1 MAVALTLL
9 LKIPA
14 DALAR
19 SLPFSPAA
27 VGEALAEQVQAL
39 AQQENLN
46 YYPALAYCH
55 GKGAI
60 DPDTLD
66 ALESI
71 ADLAET
77 LARNELRSKLRP
89 FFWGVEFES
98 VQPLAYTMPTAR
110 PKSPNGWWDLVE
122 HLTPDLLKINLLLSH
137 REEEGVPEEV
147 SAQRHIEE
155 ALAGCFSRLEVTS
168 ARTV

>member
-9 LKIPA
+9 LKVPA

-27 VGEALAEQVQAL
+27 VGEALAGQVQAL
-39 AQQENLN
+39 AQRENLN

-55 GKGAI
+55 GKGALE
-60 DPDTLD
+60 PDTLD
-66 ALESI
+66 ALDSI
-71 ADLAET
+71 AELAET

-98 VQPLAYTMPTAR
+98 VQPVAYTMPTAR

-122 HLTPDLLKINLLLSH
+122 HLTPDRLKINLLLSL
-137 REEEGVPEEV
+137 RGEEGVPEE
-147 SAQRHIEE
+147 ATARRHVEE
-155 ALAGCFSRLEVTS
+155 ALADRFPRLEVTS
-168 ARTV
+168 ARAV